1 MASSRSSSATDAPCH
16 ATGTTR
22 LDGPARMAPRALP
35 HSRCA
40 HSARFRG
47 PRAPSIDESPG
58 DPALS
63 RQPSGGRHCYPCLA
77 ASVQLPGT
85 LFAVTSC
92 PLDPP
97 SLGSSPRS
105 QRAAC
110 RPSTSAVEMILEHT
124 SGRTKLR
131 HSRDGKPPPVGRQ
144 QRLRAP
150 PNPAL
155 ARSIENRSEDPTNG
169 WAVNRSEASAPFRSR
184 FRQLTRAT
192 ARPDEI
198 DPDPIDPDTRVA
210 FP

>member
-1 MASSRSSSATDAPCH
+1 MASSRSSSAADAPCH

-40 HSARFRG
+40 HSARFRD
-47 PRAPSIDESPG
+47 PRAPSIAESPG
-58 DPALS
+58 EHALS
-63 RQPSGGRHCYPCLA
+63 RTPSGGRHCYPCLA
-77 ASVQLPGT
+77 ASAQLPGT

-105 QRAAC
+105 NRAAC
-110 RPSTSAVEMILEHT
+110 RSSTSAVEMILEHT

-131 HSRDGKPPPVGRQ
+131 HSRDGKPPQVGRQ
-144 QRLRAP
+144 QRPRTHPAPRLRTEPSTGPRTP
-150 PNPAL
+150 PTAGLSTGQGPAL
-155 ARSIENRSEDPTNG
+155 PSG
-169 WAVNRSEASAPFRSR
+169 
-184 FRQLTRAT
+184 RAFGNSPE
-192 ARPDEI
+192 RPLAQNEI